1 MGFGVAESLWEVMGG
16 GEHISTGEIFTQR
29 VAILRHV
36 LVHSDIA
43 RVVHMVIFGF
53 FFLVG
58 KPVMK
63 VKFHLSWMQLLS
75 DASCSDPFLH

>member
-1 MGFGVAESLWEVMGG
+1 MAESLWEMMGG
-16 GEHISTGEIFTQR
+16 GEHISTGEIFTQK
-29 VAILRHV
+29 VAIFGCV

-43 RVVHMVIFGF
+43 QAVHMVIFR

-58 KPVMK
+58 KPVVK
-63 VKFHLSWMQLLS
+63 VKFHLLWMQLLS